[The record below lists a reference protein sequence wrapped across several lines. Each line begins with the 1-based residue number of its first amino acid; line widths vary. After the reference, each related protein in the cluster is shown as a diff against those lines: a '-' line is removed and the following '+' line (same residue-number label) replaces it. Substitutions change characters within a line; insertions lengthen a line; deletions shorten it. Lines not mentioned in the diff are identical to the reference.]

1 MSLLVKICGVTRD
14 ADVAAAVE
22 AGADAVGF
30 VFHERSRRNLE
41 PKRAAMLARALPD
54 TVLKVAVTLHPSLG
68 LAQRILDAFV
78 PDAWQSDPEDFVG
91 IPLPAAIQRWPV
103 LRTGRPSPARLP
115 RTVLYDAEVSGTGM
129 QSDWETAARL
139 ARQSLLI
146 LAGGLNASTVGRA
159 IESVRPLGVDV
170 SSGVESAPGIKD
182 AARIRAFI
190 AAARA
195 AERGV
200 DS

>member
-1 MSLLVKICGVTRD
+1 VSLLVKICGVTRE

-30 VFHERSRRNLE
+30 VFHERSRRNIAPE
-41 PKRAAMLARALPD
+41 SAAMLARTLPD
-54 TVLKVAVTLHPSLG
+54 AVLKVAVTLHPSRNLV
-68 LAQRILDAFV
+68 QRILDAFV

-103 LRTGRPSPARLP
+103 LRTGRPSPTSLP
-115 RTVLYDAEVSGTGM
+115 RTVLYDAEVSGKGM
-129 QSDWETAARL
+129 ESDWKTAALL
-139 ARQSLLI
+139 ARRSLLI
-146 LAGGLNASTVGRA
+146 LAGGLNVSTVARA
-159 IESVRPLGVDV
+159 IESVRPVGVDV